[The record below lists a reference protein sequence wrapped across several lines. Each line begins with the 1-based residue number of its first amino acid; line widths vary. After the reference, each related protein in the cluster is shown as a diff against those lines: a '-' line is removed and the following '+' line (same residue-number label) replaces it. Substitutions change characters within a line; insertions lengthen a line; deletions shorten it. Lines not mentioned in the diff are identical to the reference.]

1 MSRSRCRY
9 AKNVTCVTSQDVT
22 LSGRYEGDEKPPPQP
37 PPSELFWGRRRSLQA
52 FGRGCISAFAGAR
65 NTGQSAASGE
75 VSARLQHA
83 QLVASKYKQAKEKL
97 KIDRPVRGW
106 GRPPI
111 ASRIIGAPLRFAL
124 ATRLVECE
132 PRGGRQSR
140 LKGRRATGQVPG
152 RDRHGRCRNCKITKT
167 Y

>member
-9 AKNVTCVTSQDVT
+9 AKNVTYSVTCVTSQNVT

-97 KIDRPVRGW
+97 KIDRPVRWW
-106 GRPPI
+106 GS
-111 ASRIIGAPLRFAL
+111 AAN
-124 ATRLVECE
+124 
-132 PRGGRQSR
+132 RQPDH
-140 LKGRRATGQVPG
+140 RRAPSIRPRHEISGMRTERWTTVTPKRQA
-152 RDRHGRCRNCKITKT
+152 RDRTGPRP
-167 Y
+167 